1 MIEVVTTIKMVE
13 DEMDV
18 IHCNVRNDGDDGI
31 PLSVLAYMMF
41 SFIKSWDIDPASYL
55 AMHSIIMEA
64 YFKIDSVI
72 LN

>member
-1 MIEVVTTIKMVE
+1 MEVVTTIKMVE
-13 DEMDV
+13 DETDR
-18 IHCNVRNDGDDGI
+18 IHCDVRNDGI
-31 PLSVLAYMMF
+31 PLNVLAYMMF
-41 SFIKSWDIDPASYL
+41 SFLKSWDIDPASYL